1 MIAVAKLGV
10 TPREC
15 WALEDSENGV
25 RSALGA
31 GCVVFQ
37 IPDLVPVSVPLS
49 TLGQTIL
56 NSLAEV
62 ADIFEK
68 AVATTIGRH

>member
-10 TPREC
+10 IPREC

-37 IPDLVPVSVPLS
+37 IPDLAPVSAPLT

-56 NSLAEV
+56 NSLADV
-62 ADIFEK
+62 ADILEN
-68 AVATTIGRH
+68 AVATTMGHH

>member
-1 MIAVAKLGV
+1 
-10 TPREC
+10 
-15 WALEDSENGV
+15 V

-37 IPDLVPVSVPLS
+37 IPDLVPVSVPLT

-62 ADIFEK
+62 ADILEK